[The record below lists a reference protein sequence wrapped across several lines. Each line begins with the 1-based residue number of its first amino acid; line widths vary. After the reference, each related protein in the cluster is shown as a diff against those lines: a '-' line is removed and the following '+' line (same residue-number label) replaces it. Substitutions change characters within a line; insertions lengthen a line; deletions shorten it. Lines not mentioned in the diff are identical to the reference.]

1 MNGPAKA
8 KASAKAGRSAKAS
21 GSGGGGGTGKAAPP
35 GRGPGAWRAAT
46 AVLGCLVVAGGVV
59 AAIVLT
65 REPPPGPDP
74 ERVAELEASEDAQNV
89 TQIGEL
95 IDQTRTA
102 HDDLVPVLEGL
113 DTALPAE
120 GAPPSDGP
128 GGDEVA
134 DWRSTVDD
142 VAAGFATSPS
152 GDTGHNVARGGLR
165 SAVELLASSVEV
177 YQSAEAADGDQR
189 DRLLE
194 LAADLRTQAVRAW
207 SVAATQ
213 LDVVAVEAGHG
224 HVHIFLPAQPGSEAL
239 IPDSAPEGT
248 DAREEPTS

>member
-1 MNGPAKA
+1 M
-8 KASAKAGRSAKAS
+8 
-21 GSGGGGGTGKAAPP
+21 
-35 GRGPGAWRAAT
+35 
-46 AVLGCLVVAGGVV
+46 LGCLAVAAGVV

-89 TQIGEL
+89 AQVEEL
-95 IDQTRTA
+95 VEQTRTA

-113 DTALPAE
+113 DTALPAA
-120 GAPPSDGP
+120 GAAAPADGP

-134 DWRSTVDD
+134 GWRSTVDD
-142 VAAGFATSPS
+142 VAETFQASPS

-177 YQSAEAADGDQR
+177 YQSAEDADGDQR
-189 DRLLE
+189 DHLLE
-194 LAADLRTQAVRAW
+194 VAGDLRTQAVRAW